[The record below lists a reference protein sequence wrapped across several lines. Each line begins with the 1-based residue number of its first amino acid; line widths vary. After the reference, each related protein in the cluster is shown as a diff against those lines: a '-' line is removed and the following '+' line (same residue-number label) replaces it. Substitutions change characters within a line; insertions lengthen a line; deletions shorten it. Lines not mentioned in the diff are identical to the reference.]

1 METLLMRKA
10 CFNYIS
16 AQKHRMIKD
25 IFFDIG
31 DVLINIYPKDCIQY
45 WADSTDL
52 KKEELHYL
60 GIETSEL
67 N

>member
-1 METLLMRKA
+1 
-10 CFNYIS
+10 
-16 AQKHRMIKD
+16 MIKD

-31 DVLINIYPKDCIQY
+31 DVLVNIYPKDCIQY

-52 KKEELHYL
+52 EKEELHYL

>member
-1 METLLMRKA
+1 
-10 CFNYIS
+10 
-16 AQKHRMIKD
+16 MIKD

-31 DVLINIYPKDCIQY
+31 NVLVDIYPEQCIQY
-45 WADSTDL
+45 WTDSTDL

-60 GIETSEL
+60 GIENSGL